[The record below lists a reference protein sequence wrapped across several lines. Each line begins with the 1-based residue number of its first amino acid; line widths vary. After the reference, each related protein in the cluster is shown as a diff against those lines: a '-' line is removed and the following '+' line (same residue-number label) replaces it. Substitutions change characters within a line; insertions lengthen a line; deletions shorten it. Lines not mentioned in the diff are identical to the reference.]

1 MSFLYLVYIQC
12 ICIEEYFVTFFLNN
26 NFFVNTL
33 LPLKIVF
40 LSENNLNNFF
50 FMNTSLPLYDR
61 HFVQNNPDNHFRLQ
75 ILEKRERLP
84 RYQGLSSFRSGATW
98 LQGFT

>member
-26 NFFVNTL
+26 NFFVNT
-33 LPLKIVF
+33 
-40 LSENNLNNFF
+40 
-50 FMNTSLPLYDR
+50 SLPLYDR
-61 HFVQNNPDNHFRLQ
+61 HFVQNNLDNHFRLQ
-75 ILEKRERLP
+75 ILERRERLP
-84 RYQGLSSFRSGATW
+84 RYQGLSSFRSGANW